1 MSLLIDDYPLIVL
14 PTLAEEIG
22 LNEAIFLQQLNYWS
36 QPKLNQG
43 IVDEQGRRWIYN
55 SVEAWRAQFRFFT
68 ERTLRRTISNL
79 ENLGLILSTLRYKRN
94 PMDRTKS
101 YAICQENVA
110 ALECSRNEKQAAAP
124 KRSKPLFNVAPR
136 PDGLTEEE
144 ATGQS
149 VECMRPNLPDAENP
163 ASVDLSSTLIT
174 ENAAKSQSVQC
185 MSPQWPDGRCQY
197 GHMEEEAAKPDAARA
212 DGLSSHA
219 REKTTAKTTTKT
231 TAAAIDRDG
240 EDTRTRVREEIKTSM
255 AAAEEREGKYF
266 HACERHGIDEESARR
281 FRQLFGTDSVLEK
294 LPILRDAQ
302 KRHRIENPAGWL
314 RCALEGD
321 YRRPALEKEKQ
332 HRERIRESA
341 KARQKPQSDPHA
353 KMTDEEILDVIAQ
366 LDTQI
371 AAGAGRGGE
380 IACAAARPAA
390 KRKQTRHAVLEQRTD
405 VPGTSAAPQAGRH
418 QAG

>member
-14 PTLAEEIG
+14 PALAEEIG

-124 KRSKPLFNVAPR
+124 KRSKPLFNVAPM

-144 ATGQS
+144 AKGQS
-149 VECMRPNLPDAENP
+149 VECMWPKWPDAENQ
-163 ASVDLSSTLIT
+163 ASEDFSSDSIK
-174 ENAAKSQSVQC
+174 ENAAKGQSVEC
-185 MSPQWPDGRCQY
+185 MWPKWPDGSGQN

-231 TAAAIDRDG
+231 TAAAAIDRDG

-353 KMTDEEILDVIAQ
+353 KMTDEEILDIIAQ

-371 AAGAGRGGE
+371 AAGEGRAGE
-380 IACAAARPAA
+380 IAGAAARLAA
-390 KRKQTRHAVLEQRTD
+390 KRKQTLLAVLEKRKDAQ
-405 VPGTSAAPQAGRH
+405 GTRASPEG
-418 QAG
+418 G

>member
-14 PTLAEEIG
+14 PALAEEIG

-55 SVEAWRAQFRFFT
+55 SIEAWREQFRFFT

-124 KRSKPLFNVAPR
+124 KRSKPLFNVAPM

-144 ATGQS
+144 AKGQS
-149 VECMRPNLPDAENP
+149 VECMWPKWPDAENQ
-163 ASVDLSSTLIT
+163 ASEDFSSDSIK
-174 ENAAKSQSVQC
+174 ENAAKGQSVEC
-185 MSPQWPDGRCQY
+185 MWPKWPDGSGQN

-212 DGLSSHA
+212 DGLSSRA

-231 TAAAIDRDG
+231 TAAAAIDRDG
-240 EDTRTRVREEIKTSM
+240 EDTRTRVREEIKTSL
-255 AAAEEREGKYF
+255 AAADEKEGKYF
-266 HACERHGIDEESARR
+266 RSCERHGIDEESARR

-302 KRHRIENPAGWL
+302 KRQRIENPAGWL
-314 RCALEGD
+314 RRALEGD

-341 KARQKPQSDPHA
+341 KARQKPKSDPHA

-371 AAGAGRGGE
+371 AAGEGRAGE
-380 IACAAARPAA
+380 IAGAAARLAA
-390 KRKQTRHAVLEQRTD
+390 KRKQTLLAVLEKRKDAQ
-405 VPGTSAAPQAGRH
+405 GTRASPEG
-418 QAG
+418 G

>member
-14 PTLAEEIG
+14 PALAEEIG

-55 SVEAWRAQFRFFT
+55 SVEAWREQFRFFT

-101 YAICQENVA
+101 YAICQENIA

-124 KRSKPLFNVAPR
+124 KRSKPLFNVAPM

-144 ATGQS
+144 AKGQS
-149 VECMRPNLPDAENP
+149 VECMRPKWPDAENQ
-163 ASVDLSSTLIT
+163 ASEDFSSNLIK
-174 ENAAKSQSVQC
+174 ENAAKGQSVEC
-185 MSPQWPDGRCQY
+185 MWPKWPDGSGQN

-212 DGLSSHA
+212 DGLSSRA

-231 TAAAIDRDG
+231 TAAAAIDRDG

-255 AAAEEREGKYF
+255 AAAEEKEGEYF

-353 KMTDEEILDVIAQ
+353 KMTDEEILDIIAQ

-371 AAGAGRGGE
+371 AAGEGRAGE
-380 IACAAARPAA
+380 IAGAAARLAA
-390 KRKQTRHAVLEQRTD
+390 KRKQTLLAVLEKRKDAQ
-405 VPGTSAAPQAGRH
+405 GTRASPEG
-418 QAG
+418 G

>member
-14 PTLAEEIG
+14 PALAEEIG

-124 KRSKPLFNVAPR
+124 KRSKPLFNVAPM

-144 ATGQS
+144 AKGQS
-149 VECMRPNLPDAENP
+149 VECMWPNWPDAENQ
-163 ASVDLSSTLIT
+163 ASEDFSSDSIK
-174 ENAAKSQSVQC
+174 ENAAKGQSVEC
-185 MSPQWPDGRCQY
+185 MWPKWPDGSGQN
-197 GHMEEEAAKPDAARA
+197 GHMEEETAKPDAARA
-212 DGLSSHA
+212 DGLSSRA

-341 KARQKPQSDPHA
+341 KARQKPKSDPHA

-371 AAGAGRGGE
+371 AAGEGRAGE
-380 IACAAARPAA
+380 IAGAAARLAA
-390 KRKQTRHAVLEQRTD
+390 KRKQTLLAVLEKRKDAQ
-405 VPGTSAAPQAGRH
+405 GTRASPEG
-418 QAG
+418 G

>member
-14 PTLAEEIG
+14 PALAEEIG

-55 SVEAWRAQFRFFT
+55 SVEAWREQFRFFT

-124 KRSKPLFNVAPR
+124 KRSKPLFNVAPM

-144 ATGQS
+144 AKGQS
-149 VECMRPNLPDAENP
+149 VECMRPNWPDAENQ
-163 ASVDLSSTLIT
+163 ASEDFSSDSIK
-174 ENAAKSQSVQC
+174 ENAAKGQSVEC
-185 MSPQWPDGRCQY
+185 MWPKWPDGSGQN

-212 DGLSSHA
+212 DGLSSRA

-231 TAAAIDRDG
+231 TAAAAIDRDG
-240 EDTRTRVREEIKTSM
+240 EDTRTRVREEIKTSL
-255 AAAEEREGKYF
+255 AAADEKEGKYF

-321 YRRPALEKEKQ
+321 YRRLALEKEKQ

-371 AAGAGRGGE
+371 AAGEGRAGE
-380 IACAAARPAA
+380 IAGAAARLAA
-390 KRKQTRHAVLEQRTD
+390 KRKQTLLAVLEKRKDAQ
-405 VPGTSAAPQAGRH
+405 GTRASPEG
-418 QAG
+418 G

>member
-14 PTLAEEIG
+14 PALAEEIG

-79 ENLGLILSTLRYKRN
+79 ENLGLILSTLRYKIN

-124 KRSKPLFNVAPR
+124 KRSKPLFNVAPM

-144 ATGQS
+144 AKGQS
-149 VECMRPNLPDAENP
+149 VECMWPNWPDAENQ
-163 ASVDLSSTLIT
+163 ASEDFSSDSIK
-174 ENAAKSQSVQC
+174 ENAAKGQSVEC
-185 MSPQWPDGRCQY
+185 MWPKWPDGSGQN

-212 DGLSSHA
+212 DGLSSRA
-219 REKTTAKTTTKT
+219 REKTTAKTTTKI
-231 TAAAIDRDG
+231 TAATAIDRDG
-240 EDTRTRVREEIKTSM
+240 RVREEIKTSL
-255 AAAEEREGKYF
+255 AAADEKEGKYF

-341 KARQKPQSDPHA
+341 KTRQKPQSDPHA
-353 KMTDEEILDVIAQ
+353 KMTDEEILDIIAQ

-371 AAGAGRGGE
+371 AAGEGRAGE
-380 IACAAARPAA
+380 IAGAAARLAA
-390 KRKQTRHAVLEQRTD
+390 KRKQTLLAVLEKRKDAQ
-405 VPGTSAAPQAGRH
+405 GTRASPEG
-418 QAG
+418 G

>member
-14 PTLAEEIG
+14 PALAEEIG

-124 KRSKPLFNVAPR
+124 KRSKPLFNVAPM

-144 ATGQS
+144 AKGQS
-149 VECMRPNLPDAENP
+149 VECMWPN
-163 ASVDLSSTLIT
+163 
-174 ENAAKSQSVQC
+174 
-185 MSPQWPDGRCQY
+185 WPDGSGQN

-212 DGLSSHA
+212 DGLSSRA

-231 TAAAIDRDG
+231 TAAAAIDRDG

-255 AAAEEREGKYF
+255 AAAEGKEGKYF

-321 YRRPALEKEKQ
+321 YRRPSLEKEKQ

-341 KARQKPQSDPHA
+341 KARQKPKSDPHA
-353 KMTDEEILDVIAQ
+353 KMTDEEILDIITQ

-371 AAGAGRGGE
+371 AAGEGRAGE
-380 IACAAARPAA
+380 IAGAAARLAA
-390 KRKQTRHAVLEQRTD
+390 KRKQTLLAVLEKRKDAQ
-405 VPGTSAAPQAGRH
+405 GTRASPEG
-418 QAG
+418 G

>member
-14 PTLAEEIG
+14 PALAEEIG

-101 YAICQENVA
+101 YAICQENIA

-124 KRSKPLFNVAPR
+124 KRSKPLFNVAPM

-144 ATGQS
+144 AKGQS
-149 VECMRPNLPDAENP
+149 VECMWPNWPDAENQ
-163 ASVDLSSTLIT
+163 ASEDFSSNLIK
-174 ENAAKSQSVQC
+174 ENAAKGQSVEC
-185 MSPQWPDGRCQY
+185 MWPKWPDGSGQN

-212 DGLSSHA
+212 DGLSSRA

-231 TAAAIDRDG
+231 TAAAAIDRDG
-240 EDTRTRVREEIKTSM
+240 EDTRTRVREEIKTSL
-255 AAAEEREGKYF
+255 AAADEKEGKYF

-321 YRRPALEKEKQ
+321 YRRPSLEKEKQ

-341 KARQKPQSDPHA
+341 KARQKPQSDLHA

-371 AAGAGRGGE
+371 AAGEGRAGE
-380 IACAAARPAA
+380 IAGAAARLAA
-390 KRKQTRHAVLEQRTD
+390 KRKQTLLAVLEKRKDAQ
-405 VPGTSAAPQAGRH
+405 GTRASPEG
-418 QAG
+418 G

>member
-124 KRSKPLFNVAPR
+124 KRSKPLFNVAPM

-144 ATGQS
+144 AKGQS
-149 VECMRPNLPDAENP
+149 VECMWPNWPDAENQ
-163 ASVDLSSTLIT
+163 ASEDFSSDSIK
-174 ENAAKSQSVQC
+174 ENAAKGQSIEC
-185 MSPQWPDGRCQY
+185 MWPNWPDGSGQN

-212 DGLSSHA
+212 DGLSSRA

-231 TAAAIDRDG
+231 TAAAAIDRDG

-341 KARQKPQSDPHA
+341 KARQKPKSDPHA

-371 AAGAGRGGE
+371 AAGEGRAGE
-380 IACAAARPAA
+380 IAGAAARLAA
-390 KRKQTRHAVLEQRTD
+390 KRKQTLLAVLEKRKD
-405 VPGTSAAPQAGRH
+405 VQGTRASPEG
-418 QAG
+418 G

>member
-14 PTLAEEIG
+14 PALAEEIG

-55 SVEAWRAQFRFFT
+55 SIEAWREQFRFFT

-124 KRSKPLFNVAPR
+124 KRSKPLFNVAPM

-144 ATGQS
+144 AKGQS
-149 VECMRPNLPDAENP
+149 VECMRPNWPDAENQ
-163 ASVDLSSTLIT
+163 ASEDFSSDSIK
-174 ENAAKSQSVQC
+174 ENAAKGQSVEC
-185 MSPQWPDGRCQY
+185 MWPNWPDGSGQN
-197 GHMEEEAAKPDAARA
+197 GHMEEEAVKPDVARA
-212 DGLSSHA
+212 DGLSSRA

-231 TAAAIDRDG
+231 TAAAAIDRDG

-255 AAAEEREGKYF
+255 AAAEEKEGKYF

-314 RCALEGD
+314 RRALEGD

-332 HRERIRESA
+332 HRERIREST
-341 KARQKPQSDPHA
+341 KARQKPKSDPHA

-371 AAGAGRGGE
+371 AAGEGRAGE
-380 IACAAARPAA
+380 IAGATARLAA
-390 KRKQTRHAVLEQRTD
+390 KRKQTLLAVLEKRKDAQ
-405 VPGTSAAPQAGRH
+405 GTRASPEG
-418 QAG
+418 G

>member
-14 PTLAEEIG
+14 PALAEEIG

-124 KRSKPLFNVAPR
+124 KRSKPLFNVAPM

-144 ATGQS
+144 AKGQS
-149 VECMRPNLPDAENP
+149 VECMRPNWPDAENQ
-163 ASVDLSSTLIT
+163 ASEDFSSNLIK
-174 ENAAKSQSVQC
+174 ENAAKSQSVEC
-185 MSPQWPDGRCQY
+185 MWPKWPDGSGQN

-266 HACERHGIDEESARR
+266 HTCKRHGIDEESARR
-281 FRQLFGTDSVLEK
+281 FRNLFGTDSVLEK

-371 AAGAGRGGE
+371 AAGEGRAGE
-380 IACAAARPAA
+380 IAGAAARLAA
-390 KRKQTRHAVLEQRTD
+390 KRKQTLLAVLEKRKDAQ
-405 VPGTSAAPQAGRH
+405 GTRASPEG
-418 QAG
+418 G

>member
-14 PTLAEEIG
+14 PALAEEIG

-55 SVEAWRAQFRFFT
+55 SVEAWREQFRFFT

-124 KRSKPLFNVAPR
+124 KRSKPLFNVAPM

-144 ATGQS
+144 AKGQS
-149 VECMRPNLPDAENP
+149 VECMRPNWPDAENQ
-163 ASVDLSSTLIT
+163 ASEDFSSDSIK
-174 ENAAKSQSVQC
+174 ENAAKGQSVEC
-185 MSPQWPDGRCQY
+185 MWPKWPDGSGQN

-212 DGLSSHA
+212 DGLSSRA

-231 TAAAIDRDG
+231 TAAAAIDRDG
-240 EDTRTRVREEIKTSM
+240 EDTRTRVREEIKTSL
-255 AAAEEREGKYF
+255 AAADEKEGKYF

-321 YRRPALEKEKQ
+321 YRRLALEKEKQ

-341 KARQKPQSDPHA
+341 KDRQKPQSDPHA

-371 AAGAGRGGE
+371 AAGEGRAGE
-380 IACAAARPAA
+380 IAGAAARLAA
-390 KRKQTRHAVLEQRTD
+390 KRKQTLLAVLEKRKDAQ
-405 VPGTSAAPQAGRH
+405 GTRASPEG
-418 QAG
+418 G

>member
-14 PTLAEEIG
+14 PALAEEIG

-124 KRSKPLFNVAPR
+124 KRSKPLFNVAPM

-144 ATGQS
+144 AKGQS
-149 VECMRPNLPDAENP
+149 VECMWPNWPDAENQ
-163 ASVDLSSTLIT
+163 ASEDFSSDSIK
-174 ENAAKSQSVQC
+174 ENAAKGQSVEC
-185 MSPQWPDGRCQY
+185 MWPNWPDGSGQN

-212 DGLSSHA
+212 DGLSSRA

-231 TAAAIDRDG
+231 TAAAAIDRDG
-240 EDTRTRVREEIKTSM
+240 EDTRVREEIKTSL
-255 AAAEEREGKYF
+255 AAADEKEGKYF

-302 KRHRIENPAGWL
+302 KRQRIENPAGWL
-314 RCALEGD
+314 RRALEGD

-341 KARQKPQSDPHA
+341 KARQKPKSDPHA
-353 KMTDEEILDVIAQ
+353 KMTDEEILDIIAQ

-371 AAGAGRGGE
+371 VAGEGRAGE
-380 IACAAARPAA
+380 IAGAAARLAA
-390 KRKQTRHAVLEQRTD
+390 KRKQTLLAVLEKRKDAQ
-405 VPGTSAAPQAGRH
+405 GTRASPEG
-418 QAG
+418 G

>member
-14 PTLAEEIG
+14 PALAEEIG

-124 KRSKPLFNVAPR
+124 KRSKPLFNVAPM

-144 ATGQS
+144 AKGQS
-149 VECMRPNLPDAENP
+149 VECMWPNWPDAENQ
-163 ASVDLSSTLIT
+163 ASEDFSSNLIK
-174 ENAAKSQSVQC
+174 ENAAKGQSVEC
-185 MSPQWPDGRCQY
+185 MWPKWPDGSGQN

-212 DGLSSHA
+212 DGLSSRA

-231 TAAAIDRDG
+231 TAAAAIDRDG
-240 EDTRTRVREEIKTSM
+240 EDTRTRVREEIKTSL
-255 AAAEEREGKYF
+255 AAADEKEGKYF

-321 YRRPALEKEKQ
+321 YRRPSLEKEKQ

-371 AAGAGRGGE
+371 AAGEGRAGE
-380 IACAAARPAA
+380 IAGAAARLAA
-390 KRKQTRHAVLEQRTD
+390 KRKQTLLAVLEKRKDAQ
-405 VPGTSAAPQAGRH
+405 GTRASPEG
-418 QAG
+418 G

>member
-14 PTLAEEIG
+14 PALAEEIG

-110 ALECSRNEKQAAAP
+110 ALECSRNEKPSAAP
-124 KRSKPLFNVAPR
+124 KRSKPLFNVAPM

-144 ATGQS
+144 AKGQS
-149 VECMRPNLPDAENP
+149 VECMQPNWPDAENQ
-163 ASVDLSSTLIT
+163 ASEDFSSNLIK
-174 ENAAKSQSVQC
+174 ENAAKGQSVEC
-185 MSPQWPDGRCQY
+185 MWPKWPDGSGQN

-212 DGLSSHA
+212 DGLSSRA

-231 TAAAIDRDG
+231 TAAAAIDRDG

-255 AAAEEREGKYF
+255 AAAEEKEGKYF

-371 AAGAGRGGE
+371 AAGEGRAGE
-380 IACAAARPAA
+380 IAGAAARLAA
-390 KRKQTRHAVLEQRTD
+390 KRKQTLLAVLEKRKDAQ
-405 VPGTSAAPQAGRH
+405 GTRASPEG
-418 QAG
+418 G

>member
-14 PTLAEEIG
+14 PALAEEIG

-124 KRSKPLFNVAPR
+124 KRSKPLFNVAPM

-144 ATGQS
+144 AKGQS
-149 VECMRPNLPDAENP
+149 VECMWPNWPDAENQ
-163 ASVDLSSTLIT
+163 ASEDFSSDSIK
-174 ENAAKSQSVQC
+174 ENAAKGQSVEC
-185 MSPQWPDGRCQY
+185 MWPNWPDGSGQN
-197 GHMEEEAAKPDAARA
+197 GHMEEEAVKPDAARVE
-212 DGLSSHA
+212 GLSSRA

-231 TAAAIDRDG
+231 TAAAAIDRDG

-255 AAAEEREGKYF
+255 AAAEEKEGKYF

-341 KARQKPQSDPHA
+341 KARQKPKSDPHA

-371 AAGAGRGGE
+371 AAGEGRAGE
-380 IACAAARPAA
+380 IAAAAARLAA
-390 KRKQTRHAVLEQRTD
+390 KRKQTLLAVLEKRKDAQ
-405 VPGTSAAPQAGRH
+405 GTRASPEG
-418 QAG
+418 G

>member
-124 KRSKPLFNVAPR
+124 KRSKPLFNVAPM

-144 ATGQS
+144 AKGQS
-149 VECMRPNLPDAENP
+149 VECMRPNWPDAENQ
-163 ASVDLSSTLIT
+163 ASEDFSSNLIK
-174 ENAAKSQSVQC
+174 ENAAKSQSVEC
-185 MSPQWPDGRCQY
+185 MRPNWPDGSGQN
-197 GHMEEEAAKPDAARA
+197 GNMEEEAAKPDAARA

-371 AAGAGRGGE
+371 AAGEGRAGE
-380 IACAAARPAA
+380 IAGAAARLAA
-390 KRKQTRHAVLEQRTD
+390 KRKQTLLAVLEKRKD
-405 VPGTSAAPQAGRH
+405 VQGTRASPEG
-418 QAG
+418 G

>member
-14 PTLAEEIG
+14 PALAEEIG

-55 SVEAWRAQFRFFT
+55 SIEAWREQFRFFT

-110 ALECSRNEKQAAAP
+110 ALECSRNEKQSAAP
-124 KRSKPLFNVAPR
+124 KRSKPLFNVAPM

-144 ATGQS
+144 AKGQS
-149 VECMRPNLPDAENP
+149 VECMRPNWPDAENQ
-163 ASVDLSSTLIT
+163 ASEDFSSDSIK
-174 ENAAKSQSVQC
+174 ENAAKGQSVEC
-185 MSPQWPDGRCQY
+185 MWPKWPDGSGQN

-212 DGLSSHA
+212 DGLSSRA

-231 TAAAIDRDG
+231 TAAAAIDRDG
-240 EDTRTRVREEIKTSM
+240 EDTRTRVREEIKTSL
-255 AAAEEREGKYF
+255 AAADEKEGKYF
-266 HACERHGIDEESARR
+266 HSCERHGIDEESARR

-302 KRHRIENPAGWL
+302 KRQRIENPAGWL
-314 RCALEGD
+314 RRALEGD

-341 KARQKPQSDPHA
+341 KARQKPKSDPHA

-371 AAGAGRGGE
+371 AAGEGRAGE
-380 IACAAARPAA
+380 IAGAAARLAA
-390 KRKQTRHAVLEQRTD
+390 KRKQTLLAVLEKRKDAQ
-405 VPGTSAAPQAGRH
+405 GTRASPEG
-418 QAG
+418 G

>member
-124 KRSKPLFNVAPR
+124 KRSKPLFNVAPM

-144 ATGQS
+144 AKGQS
-149 VECMRPNLPDAENP
+149 VECMWP
-163 ASVDLSSTLIT
+163 
-174 ENAAKSQSVQC
+174 K
-185 MSPQWPDGRCQY
+185 WPDGSGQN

-219 REKTTAKTTTKT
+219 HEKTTAKTTTKT

-353 KMTDEEILDVIAQ
+353 KMTDEEILDIIAQ

-371 AAGAGRGGE
+371 AAGEGRAGE
-380 IACAAARPAA
+380 IAGAAARLAA
-390 KRKQTRHAVLEQRTD
+390 KRKQTLLAVLEKRKD
-405 VPGTSAAPQAGRH
+405 VQGTRASPEG
-418 QAG
+418 G

>member
-14 PTLAEEIG
+14 PALAEEIG

-101 YAICQENVA
+101 YAICQENIA

-124 KRSKPLFNVAPR
+124 KRSKPLFNVAPM

-144 ATGQS
+144 AKGQS
-149 VECMRPNLPDAENP
+149 VECMRPNWPDAENQ
-163 ASVDLSSTLIT
+163 ASEDFSSNLIK
-174 ENAAKSQSVQC
+174 ENAAKGQSVEC
-185 MSPQWPDGRCQY
+185 MWPKWPDGSGQN

-212 DGLSSHA
+212 DGLSSRA

-231 TAAAIDRDG
+231 TAAAAIDRDG
-240 EDTRTRVREEIKTSM
+240 EDTRTRVREEIKTSL
-255 AAAEEREGKYF
+255 AAADEKEGKYF

-321 YRRPALEKEKQ
+321 YRRPSLEKEKQ

-341 KARQKPQSDPHA
+341 KARQKPQSDLHA

-371 AAGAGRGGE
+371 AAGEGRAGE
-380 IACAAARPAA
+380 IAGAAARLAA
-390 KRKQTRHAVLEQRTD
+390 KRKQTLLAVLEKRKDAQ
-405 VPGTSAAPQAGRH
+405 GTRASPEG
-418 QAG
+418 G

>member
-14 PTLAEEIG
+14 PALAEEIG

-124 KRSKPLFNVAPR
+124 KRSKPLFNVAPM

-144 ATGQS
+144 AKGQS
-149 VECMRPNLPDAENP
+149 VECMRPNWPDAENQ
-163 ASVDLSSTLIT
+163 ASEGFSSNLIK
-174 ENAAKSQSVQC
+174 ENAAKGQSVEC
-185 MSPQWPDGRCQY
+185 MWPKWPDGSGQN

-212 DGLSSHA
+212 DGLSSRA

-240 EDTRTRVREEIKTSM
+240 EDTRTRVREESKTSM

-266 HACERHGIDEESARR
+266 HTCERHGIDEESARR

-321 YRRPALEKEKQ
+321 YRRPSLEKEKQ

-371 AAGAGRGGE
+371 AAGEGRAGE
-380 IACAAARPAA
+380 IAGAAARLAA
-390 KRKQTRHAVLEQRTD
+390 KRKQTLLAVLEKRKD
-405 VPGTSAAPQAGRH
+405 VQGTRASPEG
-418 QAG
+418 G

>member
-14 PTLAEEIG
+14 PALAEEIG

-110 ALECSRNEKQAAAP
+110 ALECSRNEQQAAAP
-124 KRSKPLFNVAPR
+124 KRSKPLFNVAPM

-144 ATGQS
+144 AKGQS
-149 VECMRPNLPDAENP
+149 VECMWP
-163 ASVDLSSTLIT
+163 
-174 ENAAKSQSVQC
+174 K
-185 MSPQWPDGRCQY
+185 WPDGSGQN

-212 DGLSSHA
+212 DGLSSRA

-240 EDTRTRVREEIKTSM
+240 EDTRTRVREEIKTSV
-255 AAAEEREGKYF
+255 AAAEEKEGKYF
-266 HACERHGIDEESARR
+266 HSCERHGIDEESARR

-341 KARQKPQSDPHA
+341 KTRQKPQSDPHA

-371 AAGAGRGGE
+371 AAGEGRAGE
-380 IACAAARPAA
+380 IAGAAARLAA
-390 KRKQTRHAVLEQRTD
+390 KRKQTLLAVLEKRKD
-405 VPGTSAAPQAGRH
+405 VQGTRASPEG
-418 QAG
+418 G

>member
-124 KRSKPLFNVAPR
+124 KRSKPLFNVAPM

-144 ATGQS
+144 AKGQS
-149 VECMRPNLPDAENP
+149 VECMRPNWPDAENQ
-163 ASVDLSSTLIT
+163 ASEDFSSNLIK
-174 ENAAKSQSVQC
+174 ENAAKSQSVEC
-185 MSPQWPDGRCQY
+185 MWPKWPDGSGQN

-212 DGLSSHA
+212 DGLSSRA

-321 YRRPALEKEKQ
+321 YRRPALEKEKR
-332 HRERIRESA
+332 HRERIRERAEARS
-341 KARQKPQSDPHA
+341 KAAQSDPHA

-371 AAGAGRGGE
+371 AAGEGRAGE
-380 IACAAARPAA
+380 IAGAAARLAA
-390 KRKQTRHAVLEQRTD
+390 KRKQTLLAVLEKRKD
-405 VPGTSAAPQAGRH
+405 VQGTRASPEG
-418 QAG
+418 G

>member
-124 KRSKPLFNVAPR
+124 KRSKPLFNVAPM

-144 ATGQS
+144 AKGQS
-149 VECMRPNLPDAENP
+149 VECMRPNWPDAENQ
-163 ASVDLSSTLIT
+163 ASEDFSSNLIK
-174 ENAAKSQSVQC
+174 ENAAKSQSVEC
-185 MSPQWPDGRCQY
+185 MWPKWPDGSGQN

-240 EDTRTRVREEIKTSM
+240 EDTRTRVREEIKKSM
-255 AAAEEREGKYF
+255 AAAEERGGKYF

-371 AAGAGRGGE
+371 AAGEGRAGE
-380 IACAAARPAA
+380 IAGAAARLAA
-390 KRKQTRHAVLEQRTD
+390 KRKQTLLAVLEKRKD
-405 VPGTSAAPQAGRH
+405 VQGTRASPEG
-418 QAG
+418 G

>member
-124 KRSKPLFNVAPR
+124 KRSKPLFNVAPM

-144 ATGQS
+144 AKGQS
-149 VECMRPNLPDAENP
+149 VECMRPNWPDAENQ
-163 ASVDLSSTLIT
+163 ASEDFSSNLIK
-174 ENAAKSQSVQC
+174 ENAAKGQSVEC
-185 MSPQWPDGRCQY
+185 MWPKWPDGSGQN
-197 GHMEEEAAKPDAARA
+197 GHMEEEAAKADAARA
-212 DGLSSHA
+212 DGLSSRA

-240 EDTRTRVREEIKTSM
+240 EDTRTRVREEIKTSL
-255 AAAEEREGKYF
+255 AAADEKEGKYF

-321 YRRPALEKEKQ
+321 YRRLALEKEKQ

-371 AAGAGRGGE
+371 AAGEGRAGE
-380 IACAAARPAA
+380 IAGAAARLAA
-390 KRKQTRHAVLEQRTD
+390 KRKQTLLAVLEKRKDAQ
-405 VPGTSAAPQAGRH
+405 GTRASPEG
-418 QAG
+418 G

>member
-14 PTLAEEIG
+14 PALAEEIG

-124 KRSKPLFNVAPR
+124 KRSKPLFNVAPM

-144 ATGQS
+144 AKGQS
-149 VECMRPNLPDAENP
+149 VECMRPNWPDAENQ
-163 ASVDLSSTLIT
+163 ASEDVSSNLIK
-174 ENAAKSQSVQC
+174 ENAAKGQSVEC
-185 MSPQWPDGRCQY
+185 MWPKWPDGSGQN
-197 GHMEEEAAKPDAARA
+197 GHMEEEVAKADAARA
-212 DGLSSHA
+212 DGLSSRA

-302 KRHRIENPAGWL
+302 KRHCIENPAGWL

-321 YRRPALEKEKQ
+321 YRRPSLEKEKQ

-371 AAGAGRGGE
+371 AAGEGRAGE
-380 IACAAARPAA
+380 IAGAAARLAA
-390 KRKQTRHAVLEQRTD
+390 KRKQTLLAVLEKRKDAQ
-405 VPGTSAAPQAGRH
+405 GTRASPEG
-418 QAG
+418 G

>member
-14 PTLAEEIG
+14 PALAEEIG

-55 SVEAWRAQFRFFT
+55 SIEAWREQFRFFT

-124 KRSKPLFNVAPR
+124 KRSKPLFNVAPM
-136 PDGLTEEE
+136 PDELPEEE
-144 ATGQS
+144 AKGQS
-149 VECMRPNLPDAENP
+149 VECMRPNWPDAENQ
-163 ASVDLSSTLIT
+163 ASEDFSSDSIK
-174 ENAAKSQSVQC
+174 ENAAKGQSVEC
-185 MSPQWPDGRCQY
+185 MWPNWPDGSGQN
-197 GHMEEEAAKPDAARA
+197 GHMEEEAVKADTARA
-212 DGLSSHA
+212 DGLSSRA

-240 EDTRTRVREEIKTSM
+240 EDTRTRVREEIKTSL
-255 AAAEEREGKYF
+255 AAADEKEGKYF

-314 RCALEGD
+314 RRALEGD

-341 KARQKPQSDPHA
+341 KARQKPKSDPHA

-371 AAGAGRGGE
+371 VAGEGRAGE
-380 IACAAARPAA
+380 IAGAAARLAA
-390 KRKQTRHAVLEQRTD
+390 KRKQTLLAVLEKRKDAQ
-405 VPGTSAAPQAGRH
+405 GTRASPEG
-418 QAG
+418 G

>member
-14 PTLAEEIG
+14 PALAEEIG

-124 KRSKPLFNVAPR
+124 KRSKPLFNVAPM

-144 ATGQS
+144 AKGQS
-149 VECMRPNLPDAENP
+149 VECMWPKWPDAENQ
-163 ASVDLSSTLIT
+163 ASEDFSSDSIK
-174 ENAAKSQSVQC
+174 ENAAKGQSVEC
-185 MSPQWPDGRCQY
+185 MWPKWPDGSGQN

-212 DGLSSHA
+212 DGLSSRA

-231 TAAAIDRDG
+231 TAAAAIDRDG
-240 EDTRTRVREEIKTSM
+240 EDTRTRVREEIKTSL
-255 AAAEEREGKYF
+255 AAADEKEGKYF

-353 KMTDEEILDVIAQ
+353 KMTDEEILDIIAQ

-371 AAGAGRGGE
+371 AAGEGRAGE
-380 IACAAARPAA
+380 IAGAAARLAA
-390 KRKQTRHAVLEQRTD
+390 KRKQTLLAVLEKRKDAQ
-405 VPGTSAAPQAGRH
+405 GTRASPEG
-418 QAG
+418 G

>member
-14 PTLAEEIG
+14 PALAEEIG

-124 KRSKPLFNVAPR
+124 KRSKPLFNVAPM

-144 ATGQS
+144 AKGQS
-149 VECMRPNLPDAENP
+149 VECMWPNWPDAENQ
-163 ASVDLSSTLIT
+163 ASEDFSSDSIK
-174 ENAAKSQSVQC
+174 ENASKGQSVEC
-185 MSPQWPDGRCQY
+185 MWPKWPNGSGQN
-197 GHMEEEAAKPDAARA
+197 GHMEEEAVKPDATRA
-212 DGLSSHA
+212 DGLSSRA

-231 TAAAIDRDG
+231 TAAAAIDRDG
-240 EDTRTRVREEIKTSM
+240 EDTRTRVREEIKTSL
-255 AAAEEREGKYF
+255 AAADEKEGKYF

-332 HRERIRESA
+332 HRERIREST
-341 KARQKPQSDPHA
+341 KARQKPKSDPHA

-371 AAGAGRGGE
+371 AAGEGRAGE
-380 IACAAARPAA
+380 IAGAAARLAA
-390 KRKQTRHAVLEQRTD
+390 KRKQTLLAVLEKRKDAQ
-405 VPGTSAAPQAGRH
+405 GTRASPEG
-418 QAG
+418 G

>member
-14 PTLAEEIG
+14 PALAEEIG

-110 ALECSRNEKQAAAP
+110 ALECSRNEKQVAAP
-124 KRSKPLFNVAPR
+124 KRSKPLFNVAPM

-144 ATGQS
+144 AKGQS
-149 VECMRPNLPDAENP
+149 VECMRPNWPDAENQ
-163 ASVDLSSTLIT
+163 ASEDFSSNPIK
-174 ENAAKSQSVQC
+174 ENAAKGQSVEC
-185 MSPQWPDGRCQY
+185 MWPKWPDGSGQN
-197 GHMEEEAAKPDAARA
+197 GHMEEEAAKPDDARA
-212 DGLSSHA
+212 DGLSSRA

-266 HACERHGIDEESARR
+266 HSCERHGIDEESARR

-371 AAGAGRGGE
+371 AAGEGRAGE
-380 IACAAARPAA
+380 IAGAAARLAA
-390 KRKQTRHAVLEQRTD
+390 KRKQTLLAVLEKRKD
-405 VPGTSAAPQAGRH
+405 VQGTRASPEG
-418 QAG
+418 G

>member
-14 PTLAEEIG
+14 PALAEEIG

-124 KRSKPLFNVAPR
+124 KRSKPLFNVAPM

-144 ATGQS
+144 AKGQS
-149 VECMRPNLPDAENP
+149 VECMWPNWPDAENQ
-163 ASVDLSSTLIT
+163 ASEDFSSDSIK
-174 ENAAKSQSVQC
+174 ENAAKGQSVEC
-185 MSPQWPDGRCQY
+185 MWPNWPDGSGQN

-212 DGLSSHA
+212 DGLSSRA

-231 TAAAIDRDG
+231 TAAAAIDRDG

-255 AAAEEREGKYF
+255 AAAEGKEGKSF
-266 HACERHGIDEESARR
+266 HACARHGIDEESARR

-302 KRHRIENPAGWL
+302 KRHRIKNPAGWL

-341 KARQKPQSDPHA
+341 KARQKPKSDPHA
-353 KMTDEEILDVIAQ
+353 KMTDEEILDIITQ

-371 AAGAGRGGE
+371 AAGEGRAGE
-380 IACAAARPAA
+380 IAGAAARLAA
-390 KRKQTRHAVLEQRTD
+390 KRKQTLLAVLEKRKDAQ
-405 VPGTSAAPQAGRH
+405 GTRASPEG
-418 QAG
+418 G

>member
-14 PTLAEEIG
+14 PALAEEIG

-55 SVEAWRAQFRFFT
+55 SVEAWRAQFRFIT

-124 KRSKPLFNVAPR
+124 KKSKPLFNVAPM

-144 ATGQS
+144 AKGQS
-149 VECMRPNLPDAENP
+149 VECMRPNWPHAENH
-163 ASVDLSSTLIT
+163 ASEDFSSNLIK
-174 ENAAKSQSVQC
+174 ENAAKSQSVEC
-185 MSPQWPDGRCQY
+185 MWPKWPDGSGQN

-212 DGLSSHA
+212 GGLFSRA

-341 KARQKPQSDPHA
+341 KARQKPKSDPHA

-371 AAGAGRGGE
+371 AAGEGRAGE
-380 IACAAARPAA
+380 IAGAAARLAA
-390 KRKQTRHAVLEQRTD
+390 KRKQTLLAVLEKRKD
-405 VPGTSAAPQAGRH
+405 VQGTRASPEG
-418 QAG
+418 G

>member
-14 PTLAEEIG
+14 PALAEEIG

-124 KRSKPLFNVAPR
+124 KRSKPLFNVAPM

-144 ATGQS
+144 AKGQS
-149 VECMRPNLPDAENP
+149 VECMWPNWPDAENQ
-163 ASVDLSSTLIT
+163 ASEDFSSDSIK
-174 ENAAKSQSVQC
+174 ENAAKGQSVEC
-185 MSPQWPDGRCQY
+185 MWPKWPDGSGQN

-212 DGLSSHA
+212 DGLSSRA
-219 REKTTAKTTTKT
+219 REKTTAKTTTNT
-231 TAAAIDRDG
+231 TAAAAIDRDG

-255 AAAEEREGKYF
+255 AAAEEKEGKYF

-353 KMTDEEILDVIAQ
+353 KMTDEEILDIITQ

-371 AAGAGRGGE
+371 AAGEGRAGE
-380 IACAAARPAA
+380 IAGAAARLAA
-390 KRKQTRHAVLEQRTD
+390 KRKQTLLAVLEKRKDAQ
-405 VPGTSAAPQAGRH
+405 GTRASPEG
-418 QAG
+418 G

>member
-14 PTLAEEIG
+14 PALAEEIG

-124 KRSKPLFNVAPR
+124 KRSKPLFNVAPM

-144 ATGQS
+144 AKGQS
-149 VECMRPNLPDAENP
+149 VECMRPNWPDAENQ
-163 ASVDLSSTLIT
+163 ASEDFSSNLIK
-174 ENAAKSQSVQC
+174 ENAAKSQSVEC
-185 MSPQWPDGRCQY
+185 MWPKWPDGSGQN

-212 DGLSSHA
+212 EAVSSRA

-371 AAGAGRGGE
+371 AAGEGRAGE
-380 IACAAARPAA
+380 IAGAAARLAA
-390 KRKQTRHAVLEQRTD
+390 KRKQTLLAVLEKRKD
-405 VPGTSAAPQAGRH
+405 VQGTRASPEG
-418 QAG
+418 G

>member
-14 PTLAEEIG
+14 PALAEEIG

-124 KRSKPLFNVAPR
+124 KRSKPLFNVAPM

-144 ATGQS
+144 AKGQS
-149 VECMRPNLPDAENP
+149 VECMRPNWPDAENQ
-163 ASVDLSSTLIT
+163 ASEDVSSNLIK
-174 ENAAKSQSVQC
+174 ENAAKGQSVEC
-185 MSPQWPDGRCQY
+185 MWPKWPDGSGQN
-197 GHMEEEAAKPDAARA
+197 GHMEEEVAKADAARA
-212 DGLSSHA
+212 DGLSSRA

-321 YRRPALEKEKQ
+321 YRRPSLEKEKQ

-371 AAGAGRGGE
+371 AAGEGRAGE
-380 IACAAARPAA
+380 IAGAAARLAA
-390 KRKQTRHAVLEQRTD
+390 KHKQTLLAVLEKRKDAQ
-405 VPGTSAAPQAGRH
+405 GTRASPEG
-418 QAG
+418 G

>member
-124 KRSKPLFNVAPR
+124 KRSKPLFNVAPM

-144 ATGQS
+144 AKGQS
-149 VECMRPNLPDAENP
+149 VECMRPNWPDAENQ
-163 ASVDLSSTLIT
+163 ASEDFSSNLIK
-174 ENAAKSQSVQC
+174 ENAAKSQSVEC
-185 MSPQWPDGRCQY
+185 MWPKWPDGSGQN

-321 YRRPALEKEKQ
+321 YRRLALEKEKQ

-371 AAGAGRGGE
+371 AAGEGRAGE
-380 IACAAARPAA
+380 IAGAAARLAA
-390 KRKQTRHAVLEQRTD
+390 KRKQTLLAVLEKRKD
-405 VPGTSAAPQAGRH
+405 VQGTRASPEG
-418 QAG
+418 G

>member
-14 PTLAEEIG
+14 PALAEEIG

-124 KRSKPLFNVAPR
+124 KRSKPLFNVAPM

-144 ATGQS
+144 AKGQS
-149 VECMRPNLPDAENP
+149 VECMWPNWPDAENQ
-163 ASVDLSSTLIT
+163 ASEDFSSDSIK
-174 ENAAKSQSVQC
+174 ENAAKGQSVEC
-185 MSPQWPDGRCQY
+185 MWPKWPDGSGQN

-212 DGLSSHA
+212 DGLSSRA

-341 KARQKPQSDPHA
+341 KARQKPKSDPHA

-371 AAGAGRGGE
+371 AAGEGRAGE
-380 IACAAARPAA
+380 IAGAAARLAA
-390 KRKQTRHAVLEQRTD
+390 KRKQTLLAVLEKRKDAQ
-405 VPGTSAAPQAGRH
+405 GTRASPEG
-418 QAG
+418 G

>member
-14 PTLAEEIG
+14 PALAEEIG

-124 KRSKPLFNVAPR
+124 KRSKPLFNVAPM

-144 ATGQS
+144 AKGQS
-149 VECMRPNLPDAENP
+149 VECMRPNWPDAENQ
-163 ASVDLSSTLIT
+163 ASEDFSSNLIK
-174 ENAAKSQSVQC
+174 ENAAKGQSVEC
-185 MSPQWPDGRCQY
+185 MWPKWPDGSGQN

-212 DGLSSHA
+212 DGLSSRA

-231 TAAAIDRDG
+231 TAAAAIDRDG

-255 AAAEEREGKYF
+255 AAAEEKEGKYF

-341 KARQKPQSDPHA
+341 KARQKPKSDPHA

-371 AAGAGRGGE
+371 AAGEGRAGE
-380 IACAAARPAA
+380 IAGAAARLAA
-390 KRKQTRHAVLEQRTD
+390 KRKQTLLAVLEKRKDAQ
-405 VPGTSAAPQAGRH
+405 GTRASPEG
-418 QAG
+418 G

>member
-14 PTLAEEIG
+14 PALAEEIG

-124 KRSKPLFNVAPR
+124 KRSKPLFNVAPM

-144 ATGQS
+144 AKGQS
-149 VECMRPNLPDAENP
+149 VECMWPNWPDAENQ
-163 ASVDLSSTLIT
+163 ASEDFSSDSIK
-174 ENAAKSQSVQC
+174 ENAAKGQSVEC
-185 MSPQWPDGRCQY
+185 MWPNWPDGSGQN

-212 DGLSSHA
+212 DGLSSRA

-231 TAAAIDRDG
+231 TAAAAIDRDG

-255 AAAEEREGKYF
+255 AAAEGKEGKYF

-302 KRHRIENPAGWL
+302 KRHRIANPAGWL

-341 KARQKPQSDPHA
+341 KARQKPKSDPHA
-353 KMTDEEILDVIAQ
+353 KMTDEEILDIITQ

-371 AAGAGRGGE
+371 AAGEGRAGE
-380 IACAAARPAA
+380 IAGAAARLAA
-390 KRKQTRHAVLEQRTD
+390 KRKQTLLAVLEKRKDAQ
-405 VPGTSAAPQAGRH
+405 GTRASPEG
-418 QAG
+418 G